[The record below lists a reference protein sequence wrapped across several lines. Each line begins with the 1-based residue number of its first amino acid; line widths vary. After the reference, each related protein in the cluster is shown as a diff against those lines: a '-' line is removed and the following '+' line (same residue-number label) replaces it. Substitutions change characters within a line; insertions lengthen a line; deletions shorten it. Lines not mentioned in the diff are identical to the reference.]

1 MNPVELYIYEKE
13 GNHKQIL
20 EFLHFWI
27 LSLDSEIYP
36 KLKYGIPFYYK
47 KSWIC
52 YLNPT
57 NDGRVEIAFTR
68 ANELIENASLLEFGI
83 RKQVAGIMITDIESL
98 PLEDLN
104 TIMTEALVIDETVR
118 YSVKKR

>member
-1 MNPVELYIYEKE
+1 M
-13 GNHKQIL
+13 
-20 EFLHFWI
+20 
-27 LSLDSEIYP
+27 
-36 KLKYGIPFYYK
+36 KYGIPFYYK

-118 YSVKKR
+118 YSVKKK

>member
-1 MNPVELYIYEKE
+1 
-13 GNHKQIL
+13 
-20 EFLHFWI
+20 
-27 LSLDSEIYP
+27 
-36 KLKYGIPFYYK
+36 
-47 KSWIC
+47 
-52 YLNPT
+52 
-57 NDGRVEIAFTR
+57 IAFTR

-118 YSVKKR
+118 YSVKKK